1 MTCLKTYTGSS
12 TANRPTRKLLP
23 LMGVS
28 LLGTIPPTPGK
39 PTGYPHIKRGKDKF
53 LTFWVCS
60 GSGGK
65 FGTCPE
71 CEGSGYN
78 PRRPTRSDRVLF
90 HGSGQRTAVAWFCPV
105 IGDAESI
112 KIKLIQLG
120 VQVPPH
126 SADRGV
132 LRRCT
137 VTPQAFDNI
146 ISLWGISFTWGPE
159 ADED

>member
-1 MTCLKTYTGSS
+1 MALLNTSSRSLKQ
-12 TANRPTRKLLP
+12 RPAR
-23 LMGVS
+23 MGVS
-28 LLGTIPPTPGK
+28 LLGTIPPDPAH
-39 PTGYPHIKRGKDKF
+39 PTGYPRIKRGVDKR
-53 LTFWVCS
+53 TQCWVCD

-65 FGTCPE
+65 YGTCPE
-71 CEGSGYN
+71 CNGSGYD

-90 HGSGQRTAVAWFCPV
+90 HGGQTDRPRTVRAWFCPV

-137 VTPQAFDNI
+137 VTPTAFDNI

-159 ADED
+159 VED